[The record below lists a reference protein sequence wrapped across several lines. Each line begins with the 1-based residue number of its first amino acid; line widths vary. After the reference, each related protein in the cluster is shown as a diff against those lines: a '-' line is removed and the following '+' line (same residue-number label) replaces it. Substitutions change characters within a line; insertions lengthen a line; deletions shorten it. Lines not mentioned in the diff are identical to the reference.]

1 MNIRVYKKENLYFAL
16 KVIFTVII
24 FLAIIGNFSKLQ
36 DAESSII
43 GVIVIYGL
51 MIWLFI
57 AFQKLF
63 LIGFL
68 KGNGIEV
75 NNVQFPEVFAAYKE
89 MVEKLG
95 IKKTPPLFIIQHGGM
110 LNAFAIKF
118 SGKYYIAVY
127 SDVFELVSSDIE
139 ALKFII
145 GHELGHVK
153 RNHQT
158 KQFWTFL
165 SSIIPFL
172 TAAYSRSC
180 EFTCDNIGSD
190 LSDNGA
196 VAGLLVLAS
205 GKKLYKCVD
214 MQTYIENAAQRR
226 SFAVWFTEICS
237 THPFLPARLLN
248 VEKSME

>member
-1 MNIRVYKKENLYFAL
+1 MNIRVHKKENLYFAL
-16 KVIFTVII
+16 KVIFTIII
-24 FLAIIGNFSKLQ
+24 FLLIVGNFSKLRY
-36 DAESSII
+36 AESSII
-43 GVIVIYGL
+43 GVMVIYAL

-63 LIGFL
+63 LVGFL
-68 KGNGIEV
+68 KGNGIEI
-75 NNVQFPEVFAAYKE
+75 NSTQFPEVFAAYTE

-95 IKKTPPLFIIQHGGM
+95 IKKIPPLFIIQHGGA
-110 LNAFAIKF
+110 LNAFAVKF

-127 SDVFELVSSDIE
+127 SDVFELISSDIE

-158 KQFWTFL
+158 KRFWTFL
-165 SSIIPFL
+165 SSAVPFL

-180 EFTCDNIGSD
+180 EFTCDNIGND

-205 GKKLYKCVD
+205 GKKLYKSID
-214 MQTYIENAAQRR
+214 MRTYIENAAQRR
-226 SFAVWFTEICS
+226 SFAVWLAEISS
-237 THPFLPARLLN
+237 THPFFPARLLN
-248 VEKSME
+248 IEKKTD